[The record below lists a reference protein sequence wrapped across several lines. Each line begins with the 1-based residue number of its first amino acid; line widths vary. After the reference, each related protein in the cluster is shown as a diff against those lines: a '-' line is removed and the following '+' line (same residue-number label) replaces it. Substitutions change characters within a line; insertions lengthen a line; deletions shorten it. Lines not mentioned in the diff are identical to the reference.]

1 MTSVERRTRKKLN
14 RDVAGS
20 TIFSE
25 RRGNVAHVA
34 EDADVRF
41 HRFHRQWVAR
51 REECFLSFGL
61 ERERLPHAQICPNTR
76 AWTPKL
82 IQYSTSMTR
91 YEMTGIRL
99 L

>member
-41 HRFHRQWVAR
+41 HRFHRQWRGERNAFCRLDWRGKDCRMHKYVQI
-51 REECFLSFGL
+51 
-61 ERERLPHAQICPNTR
+61 RERGLQNSFNIVHR
-76 AWTPKL
+76 
-82 IQYSTSMTR
+82 
-91 YEMTGIRL
+91 
-99 L
+99 